1 MPSLLNRKPGNHG
14 PGSIGCTRT
23 LRRLES
29 YLDSELDEITAE
41 KITRHL
47 EACDR
52 CGLKAEAYRV
62 VKQSLEKRR
71 VHGAEDDPMVA
82 RLHSFA
88 DELMVTREIR

>member
-1 MPSLLNRKPGNHG
+1 MPSLFNRKPGNHG

-23 LRRLES
+23 LQRLEK
-29 YLDSELDEITAE
+29 YLDGEIDDITGE

-52 CGLKAEAYRV
+52 CGLKAEAYRM

-71 VHGAEDDPMVA
+71 VDSAENDPMVA
-82 RLHSFA
+82 RLQSFA